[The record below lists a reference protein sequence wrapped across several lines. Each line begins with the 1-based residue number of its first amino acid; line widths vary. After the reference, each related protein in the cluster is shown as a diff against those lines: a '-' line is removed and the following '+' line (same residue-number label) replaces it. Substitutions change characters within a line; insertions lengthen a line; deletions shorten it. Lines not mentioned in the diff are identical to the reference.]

1 MTSEK
6 EAVSAD
12 ARPLDKAAVKRLSTL
27 LNEITDMHVGLGR
40 LLDTDHDDC
49 HTALRELHKAM
60 DCRLAETCN
69 LIWAGEEEPENGP
82 ALVELQGKVS

>member
-12 ARPLDKAAVKRLSTL
+12 ARPLDPAAVKRLRTL
-27 LNEITDMHVGLGR
+27 LNEMADMIVALGR

-49 HTALRELHKAM
+49 QAALHELHIAA
-60 DCRLAETCN
+60 DSRLARA
-69 LIWAGEEEPENGP
+69 LDLVAGGDGED
-82 ALVELQGKVS
+82 

>member
-6 EAVSAD
+6 EAVSED

-40 LLDTDHDDC
+40 RARPT
-49 HTALRELHKAM
+49 LRPPQR
-60 DCRLAETCN
+60 D
-69 LIWAGEEEPENGP
+69 
-82 ALVELQGKVS
+82 